1 MIDIKFKTIFCIFCA
16 INPIYG
22 STQSGH
28 TLMST
33 ETGDAL
39 VMNERK
45 DDLELGTAKLG
56 TSGSNESSA
65 RVRASGTLR
74 PGGTPS

>member
-1 MIDIKFKTIFCIFCA
+1 
-16 INPIYG
+16 
-22 STQSGH
+22 
-28 TLMST
+28 MST